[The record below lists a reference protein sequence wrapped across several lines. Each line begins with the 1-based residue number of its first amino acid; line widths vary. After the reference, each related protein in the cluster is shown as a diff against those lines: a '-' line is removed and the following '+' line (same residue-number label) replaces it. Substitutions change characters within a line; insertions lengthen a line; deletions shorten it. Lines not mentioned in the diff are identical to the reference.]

1 MKPTQKMKD
10 KSVIYLIV
18 SSSNAYKSFILN
30 YDKYELMNKSA
41 DLLKLSQKS
50 NPLNDLLIS
59 LNSVFC
65 KIS

>member
-1 MKPTQKMKD
+1 MKPTQKLKG

-18 SSSNAYKSFILN
+18 SSSNAYKSF
-30 YDKYELMNKSA
+30 DTELMNKSV

-50 NPLNDLLIS
+50 NPLNDFLTS
-59 LNSVFC
+59 LNIVIY